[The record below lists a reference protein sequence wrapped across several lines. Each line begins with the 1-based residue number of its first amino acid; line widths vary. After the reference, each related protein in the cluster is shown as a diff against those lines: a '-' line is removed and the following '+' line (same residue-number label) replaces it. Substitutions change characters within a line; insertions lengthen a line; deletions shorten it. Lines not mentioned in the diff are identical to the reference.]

1 MNRLSAALVALV
13 IGLFVLAAVL
23 VFVLQ
28 NQVQVEVSF
37 LVFRGRLPLAVAL
50 LFAFVMGALMALAF
64 AAARIIQLRVA
75 ARRRPVEDR
84 PLP

>member
-28 NQVQVEVSF
+28 NQAQVEVRF
-37 LVFRGRLPLAVAL
+37 LVLRGHLPLAVAL
-50 LFAFVMGALMALAF
+50 LFAFLMGALMALAF
-64 AAARIIQLRVA
+64 AAARILQLRMA
-75 ARRRPVEDR
+75 GRRRPAGDR
-84 PLP
+84 PLV